1 MQDYQVFFEERKA
14 VVSPEFLSKMKY
26 LTRGD
31 GFYSS
36 DSKEIG
42 QEMKLGL
49 FYDMIESIAKRC
61 YSSIEFLPD
70 SNNEINYDTSY
81 IENLVARFK
90 TLFPNVE
97 DYHQVGDE
105 VRKIDESKLGE
116 IIELS
121 YNLHE
126 EHKRY
131 YLLRDLINAKVD
143 CIENM
148 QYFVDENTI
157 SQWNSEY
164 EKAIQTKDTKKMID
178 MLEYVQNAILRE
190 WEKYIGN
197 IQEMNDDNFAFIGH
211 STNSTKFE
219 KNFMSKYV
227 STSLLTQD
235 INDTFHSGY
244 GFIFAPKNIVGA
256 NGKDMYVNNYV
267 EDQDML
273 LRYSAIKI
281 INHPRRLIDVCKKQK
296 QENLDNGI
304 NKPVYN
310 EVVIDGFEPI
320 GIFCFTDGSKSLN
333 WNEINAK
340 ELQESFPNLK
350 IYTFDVM
357 KRKKGAD
364 LTQMKLKLIN
374 NLQRRKFPNRF
385 DIKEDMLTLYDYFF
399 EEFEKLKQNGNY
411 DETMITALYD
421 KNAKMLSIIDTDPED
436 LFKGEYSNEQIKYI
450 LLKNFKYN
458 IEHIFSGNS
467 KAFVLNDLKKLIPYK
482 EQISSMFEGISEFLD
497 LIDKVEI
504 NDEMMEEINKGENI
518 NFYTISKCLATKLM
532 ESINERELHTQIN
545 INNFQTQYN
554 QLVLEAQERERI
566 EQQHEFFYSIDLN
579 RGYSSMIKDD
589 YIRTTQDLA
598 EATQEEERINQE
610 LEEVSRRLEEL
621 EKRKEIVNNSQYEN
635 ISEHKEIQNAINEI
649 KNNIDFLSKHP
660 LINRKKIKE
669 ERKKLHIFETK
680 DRERQHEFEIS
691 KIDKNSSIEQEE
703 IILSSKKE
711 SLNFDLKY
719 IQSRRKWYEEDLEYI
734 KIKIKEKFKCE
745 SIEEID
751 KAVAMAEQFMQ
762 KYDLSNLFYLSKI
775 KDKLNEL
782 NSLIYEEQ
790 QKYEEI
796 QEEKETISRE
806 M

>member
-1 MQDYQVFFEERKA
+1 MQDYQLFFEERKA

-26 LTRGD
+26 LTRGVS
-31 GFYSS
+31 FYSS

-49 FYDMIESIAKRC
+49 FYDMIESIAESC

-70 SNNEINYDTSY
+70 SNNEINYDTSC

-97 DYHQVGDE
+97 YYHQVGYK
-105 VRKIDESKLGE
+105 VRAIDESKLGDILE
-116 IIELS
+116 IS

-126 EHKRY
+126 ENKKY
-131 YLLRDLINAKVD
+131 YLLRDLINAKID

-148 QYFVDENTI
+148 KYFVDENTI
-157 SQWNSEY
+157 SHWNDEY
-164 EKAIQTKDTKKMID
+164 EKAIQAKDTKKMID
-178 MLEYVQNAILRE
+178 MLENVQNAILSE

-197 IQEMNDDNFAFIGH
+197 IHEMNDDNFAFIGH

-219 KNFMSKYV
+219 KDFMSKYV

-235 INDTFHSGY
+235 VNDTYRSGY
-244 GFIFAPKNIVGA
+244 GFIFAPKNIIGA
-256 NGKDMYVNNYV
+256 NSQDMYVNNYA
-267 EDQDML
+267 EDDDML
-273 LRYSAIKI
+273 LCYSAIKKI
-281 INHPRRLIDVCKKQK
+281 DHPKRLVEECKKLK
-296 QENLDNGI
+296 QENLENGV
-304 NKPVYN
+304 NESVYN
-310 EVVIDGFEPI
+310 EVVLDRFEPI

-333 WNEINAK
+333 WNEIYARK
-340 ELQESFPNLK
+340 LQENFPHLK
-350 IYTFDVM
+350 VYSFDVM

-374 NLQRRKFPNRF
+374 NLHRRKFPDGFYIR
-385 DIKEDMLTLYDYFF
+385 EDMLTRYDYFF
-399 EEFEKLKQNGNY
+399 EEFERLKQSGNY
-411 DETMITALYD
+411 DETMITTLYD
-421 KNAKMLSIIDTDPED
+421 INAKMLSIFDTNPED

-450 LLKNFKYN
+450 LLKNVKYN

-467 KAFVLNDLKKLIPYK
+467 KAFTLNDLKKLIPYK
-482 EQISSMFEGISEFLD
+482 EKISSMFEGISEFLD

-504 NDEMMEEINKGENI
+504 TDEMMEEINKGENI

-532 ESINERELHTQIN
+532 ESINERELHTRTN

-579 RGYSSMIKDD
+579 GFYSPMIKDD
-589 YIRTTQDLA
+589 YIRITQDLV
-598 EATQEEERINQE
+598 EAIQEERINQE
-610 LEEVSRRLEEL
+610 LEEVSIRLEEL

-635 ISEHKEIQNAINEI
+635 VLEHKEIQNAINEI
-649 KNNIDFLSKHP
+649 KNNIDVLSKHP
-660 LINRKKIKE
+660 LINRKKLKE

-680 DRERQHEFEIS
+680 DRERQHEFETS

-711 SLNFDLKY
+711 SLNLDLEY
-719 IQSRRKWYEEDLEYI
+719 IQSRRKRYEEDLEYI
-734 KIKIKEKFKCE
+734 KIKIKEMFKCE

-762 KYDLSNLFYLSKI
+762 KYDSSNLFYLNEI
-775 KDKLNEL
+775 KNKLDKL
-782 NSLIYEEQ
+782 NSLIYGQQ
-790 QKYEEI
+790 QKYEQI
-796 QEEKETISRE
+796 QEEKKTISRG

>member
-26 LTRGD
+26 LTRGVS
-31 GFYSS
+31 FYSS
-36 DSKEIG
+36 GSKEIG

-49 FYDMIESIAKRC
+49 FYDMIESIAESC
-61 YSSIEFLPD
+61 YSSIELLPD

-90 TLFPNVE
+90 ALFPNIE
-97 DYHQVGDE
+97 NFHQVGYK
-105 VRKIDESKLGE
+105 VREIDENKLGE
-116 IIELS
+116 ILELS

-126 EHKRY
+126 EEKRY
-131 YLLRDLINAKVD
+131 YLLRDLINAKAD

-148 QYFVDENTI
+148 KYFVDENTI

-164 EKAIQTKDTKKMID
+164 DKAIQAKDTKKMMN

-197 IQEMNDDNFAFIGH
+197 MQEMNDDNFAFIGH

-219 KNFMSKYV
+219 KDFMSKYV
-227 STSLLTQD
+227 STSLFTQD
-235 INDTFHSGY
+235 VNDTYHSGY

-256 NGKDMYVNNYV
+256 NGQDMYVNNYA

-273 LRYSAIKI
+273 LHYSAIKKI
-281 INHPRRLIDVCKKQK
+281 DHPRKLIDVCKKQK

-304 NKPVYN
+304 NKSVYN

-333 WNEINAK
+333 QNEIDAK
-340 ELQESFPNLK
+340 KLQESFPNLK

-374 NLQRRKFPNRF
+374 NLYHRKFSDELDF
-385 DIKEDMLTLYDYFF
+385 KEDMLSRYDYFF
-399 EEFEKLKQNGNY
+399 ENFERLKQSGNY
-411 DETMITALYD
+411 DETMITTLFD
-421 KNAKMLSIIDTDPED
+421 ENVKMLSIFDTDPED

-450 LLKNFKYN
+450 LSKNFKYN
-458 IEHIFSGNS
+458 IDYIFDGTA
-467 KAFVLNDLKKLIPYK
+467 KAFALNKLKDLIPYK
-482 EQISSMFEGISEFLD
+482 DKISPLFEGIGEFLE
-497 LIDKVEI
+497 LIDKIEITDEIMQEI
-504 NDEMMEEINKGENI
+504 NNLETI

-532 ESINERELHTQIN
+532 ESINERELHTQTN

-566 EQQHEFFYSIDLN
+566 EQQHEFFYNIDLN
-579 RGYSSMIKDD
+579 RFYSSMIKDD

-598 EATQEEERINQE
+598 EATQEEERINQA
-610 LEEVSRRLEEL
+610 LEEISRRLEEL
-621 EKRKEIVNNSQYEN
+621 EKRK
-635 ISEHKEIQNAINEI
+635 NAINEI
-649 KNNIDFLSKHP
+649 KNNIDVLSKHP
-660 LINRKKIKE
+660 FINRKKIKE

-680 DRERQHEFEIS
+680 DREKNHEFEII

-711 SLNFDLKY
+711 SLNLDLEY
-719 IQSRRKWYEEDLEYI
+719 IRDRRKRYEEDLNYI
-734 KIKIKEKFKCE
+734 KIRIKEMFKCE

-751 KAVAMAEQFMQ
+751 KAVVMAEQFMQ
-762 KYDLSNLFYLSKI
+762 KYDLSNSFYLSEI
-775 KDKLNEL
+775 KNKLTKL

-790 QKYEEI
+790 QKHEEI
-796 QEEKETISRE
+796 QEEREIISRI